1 MNRISNRVMNKPL
14 STLLFISL
22 MLLGITPGA
31 ALEAQS
37 SENRA
42 SENQVAENQAADDLD
57 AERLATQLARQA
69 PACVSFEQQ
78 RWIAELESEVTS
90 SGYFHRLP
98 EGLVWQTLKP
108 IEDRVLLSAD
118 NPDLSTGMRA
128 LLPILSGLLEGDW
141 SKLEQHFDI
150 ALEGSMDAWH
160 TTLKPRD
167 SMVAE
172 HLDSIALEGGV
183 RLDQMDIQFTSG
195 DRLALALEPVA
206 CSSLPKTA
214 TTQEDN
220 E

>member
-1 MNRISNRVMNKPL
+1 MNKPL

-22 MLLGITPGA
+22 MLLGITPGV

-37 SENRA
+37 SENQVSETHASENRA
-42 SENQVAENQAADDLD
+42 SETQAADDLD

-172 HLDSIALEGGV
+172 HLDNIALEGGV

-195 DRLALALEPVA
+195 DRLALVLEPVA